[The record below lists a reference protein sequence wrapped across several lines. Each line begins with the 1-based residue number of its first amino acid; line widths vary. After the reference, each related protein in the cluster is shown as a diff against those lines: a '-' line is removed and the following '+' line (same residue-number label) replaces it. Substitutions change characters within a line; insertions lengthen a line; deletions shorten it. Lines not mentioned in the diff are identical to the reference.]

1 MRLFKG
7 HNIKQISD
15 KDKDSVPDHIKDQA
29 RQMAR
34 EELKRRLEE
43 LDMSAGEAK
52 EYGGLLAEVEAHVN
66 VLFELLESKW
76 FLFLGFCGELD
87 SFRLAE
93 LVELFCLTNCFF
105 LYLPCV
111 CMVFRPE
118 CTRRRTGVGETADG
132 WGVG

>member
-1 MRLFKG
+1 MNPSQTGGRDTAGLGGKGGYMRLFKG

-52 EYGGLLAEVEAHVN
+52 EYGGLLAEVETHVN
-66 VLFELLESKW
+66 VLFELLESK
-76 FLFLGFCGELD
+76 
-87 SFRLAE
+87 
-93 LVELFCLTNCFF
+93 
-105 LYLPCV
+105 
-111 CMVFRPE
+111 
-118 CTRRRTGVGETADG
+118 
-132 WGVG
+132 

>member
-15 KDKDSVPDHIKDQA
+15 KDKNEVPDHIKDQA

-43 LDMSAGEAK
+43 LDMGAGEAK

-66 VLFELLESKW
+66 VLFELLESEW
-76 FLFLGFCGELD
+76 FLFFDFCGELD
-87 SFRLAE
+87 SFRLG
-93 LVELFCLTNCFF
+93 LSWLSCMTNCFLFFFGCFCNSPDF
-105 LYLPCV
+105 LLSL
-111 CMVFRPE
+111 
-118 CTRRRTGVGETADG
+118 
-132 WGVG
+132 

>member
-1 MRLFKG
+1 MCVLTKSPLQTGGRDTAGLGGKGGYMRLFKG

-15 KDKDSVPDHIKDQA
+15 KDKNSVPDHIKDQA

-76 FLFLGFCGELD
+76 FLIFVGSLICFVSGWVGW
-87 SFRLAE
+87 
-93 LVELFCLTNCFF
+93 VVLF
-105 LYLPCV
+105 
-111 CMVFRPE
+111 
-118 CTRRRTGVGETADG
+118 D
-132 WGVG
+132 